1 MPDNLS
7 NNLSLLEYGRLLIV
21 RGWIVAL
28 CMAILMGGAYLFSAR
43 QTRIYRATQVMLV
56 QAGESDANVLQ
67 ANQRQLNA
75 YVFYLYSTL
84 VADEISHELNLGISG
99 EELKGRAEIAAEPE
113 RSIIRIEVNDTDGEN
128 ANRVAYAWGQ
138 KLIQYFNQ
146 LNENRTGAERI
157 EALVADFPTYI
168 LYRPRLVVN
177 LGLSGVVGLLIGAI
191 IVFILEFRSNRVIR
205 HPEDVEDFDAF
216 PVLASIPASIPAE

>member
-1 MPDNLS
+1 MTDKLTD
-7 NNLSLLEYGRLLIV
+7 NLSLLEYGRLLVV

-28 CMAILMGGAYLFSAR
+28 CMAVLMGGAYLYSAR
-43 QTRIYRATQVMLV
+43 QTRIYRSTQLMLV

-67 ANQRQLNA
+67 ANQRQMNA
-75 YVFYLYSTL
+75 FVVYLHSGL
-84 VADEISHELNLGISG
+84 VADKIADELALGVSG
-99 EELKGRAEIAAEPE
+99 EELKGRAEISAEPE
-113 RSIIRIEVNDTDGEN
+113 RSIIRIEVNDTDGET

-146 LNENRTGAERI
+146 LNENRTGPERI
-157 EALVADFPTYI
+157 EALVQDFPTYT

-177 LGLSGVVGLLIGAI
+177 LGLAGVVGLLIGATL
-191 IVFILEFRSNRVIR
+191 VFIVEFRSNRVIR

-216 PVLASIPASIPAE
+216 PVLASIPAE